1 MNSLLL
7 EVLEDRIAPA
17 TALFT
22 DVDGDSVTVWTSK
35 GTNDQLQMLVD
46 SAVDNGQ
53 MKTLDLSN
61 NAIFNGTSIKI
72 SVSNRAANGD
82 GLVNVWHINAT
93 GIDLGAVTVNGDLAK
108 LTAGDM
114 NYKNGSVKS
123 VNVQS
128 IGVNGG
134 ATDKAWQMLGGTSSF
149 TVANT
154 VSGAFLN
161 WDGPNGSITVGKI
174 FIGGDLRGDAS
185 GEGTINVFAT
195 SGSGRINQI
204 TIQGSLIGT
213 NMADS
218 GEIGANIIGKVVIG
232 GSLKGT
238 SSSYSGVIWA
248 TQSLGDVT
256 VGGGLEGGGGT
267 YSGTIYSDSTMGSVV
282 IGGNLTGGSGLHSG
296 GIFAD
301 GDIKSARIGGSLLGD
316 SGYGS
321 GGIFTAGRI
330 GNVSAGALI
339 GDAGTYS
346 GAIYGETGLGDV
358 SVSGGLTGGSG
369 GGSGG
374 IGMGAGSLLKSLK
387 VGGDLIGG
395 SGNISGGVY
404 VPNGKIGNVSI
415 GGSLIGG
422 AGSYSGGIYAEKGF
436 GNVSVHGSLE
446 GGGGI
451 YSGSIGSFGGGAGK
465 VEIHG
470 GLTGGSGNVSGSVS
484 VNTLASII
492 IGGDVQGGAGQNSGS
507 ISASNQGKTA
517 AVVIGGN
524 LIGGSGDQ
532 SGFVNLDSLSKLEI
546 GGSIIGGSDVFTGT
560 VNILGTLSKGTIG
573 GSIIGGTAQLSGV
586 VRAGI
591 LGSLVVG
598 GNVIGGEYIAT
609 GGIASFGNMGS
620 VEIKGNLI
628 GGSFSMAN
636 LSHSGYVSA
645 DSGAIGKITIGGNIE
660 AGTPFNATNYNM
672 GAIAAQSL
680 GTILVK
686 GSLIGNSDM
695 SVFIGGTGNTSATK
709 GSNLA
714 IKSLTVEGSASYAN
728 ILGGYT
734 RSANS
739 GAVMDGGSAQL
750 GTITILGDFLN
761 SSIATGV
768 SRGMGTFGDGNNTL
782 LDKPTGSNIVASI
795 AKIVINGKIGA
806 TTGNGIA
813 AEKIG
818 SFSLAGFN
826 VPIIDGQVGPSA
838 NFKIQQV
845 N

>member
-1 MNSLLL
+1 MNPLLL

-22 DVDGDSVTVWTSK
+22 DVDGDTVKVWTSK

-53 MKTLDLSN
+53 MKTLDLAN

-108 LTAGDM
+108 LTVGDM

-185 GEGTINVFAT
+185 GQGTINVFAT

-218 GEIGANIIGKVVIG
+218 GEIGASIIGKVVIG

-267 YSGTIYSDSTMGSVV
+267 YSGTIYSDNTMGSVV
-282 IGGNLTGGSGLHSG
+282 IGGNLTGGGAFRSG
-296 GIFAD
+296 GVFATEY
-301 GDIKSARIGGSLLGD
+301 IKSVKVGGTLIGD
-316 SGYGS
+316 AGYAS
-321 GGIFTAGRI
+321 GGIFTAGKI
-330 GNVSAGALI
+330 GNVSVGALI
-339 GDAGTYS
+339 GGSGNYS

-358 SVSGGLTGGSG
+358 SISGSLTGGAGIS
-369 GGSGG
+369 SGG
-374 IGMGAGSLLKSLK
+374 ISLGAGSLLKSLK
-387 VGGDLIGG
+387 IGGDLTAG
-395 SGNISGGVY
+395 SGAASGGVY
-404 VPNGKIGNVSI
+404 VPNGKIGNLSI

-422 AGSYSGGIYAEKGF
+422 TGSYSGGIYAENGF

-451 YSGSIGSFGGGAGK
+451 FSGSVASSGGGAGK
-465 VEIHG
+465 VEIYG
-470 GLTGGSGNVSGSVS
+470 GLTGGSANVSGSVYVRTLPS
-484 VNTLASII
+484 VT

-507 ISASNQGKTA
+507 IVAPYQGKTA

-532 SGFVNLDSLSKLEI
+532 SGMINLDALGKLEI
-546 GGSIIGGSDVFTGT
+546 GGNIVGGSNIFSGM
-560 VNILGTLSKGTIG
+560 VNVQNTLSKGTIG
-573 GSIIGGTAQLSGV
+573 GSIIGGTGQLSGF
-586 VRAGI
+586 VRGDS

-598 GNVIGGEYIAT
+598 GDVIGGEHIAT
-609 GGIASFGNMGS
+609 GGIYSFGKIGS

-636 LSHSGYVSA
+636 RHNSGTVSA
-645 DSGAIGKITIGGNIE
+645 ESSIGKITIGGNIE